1 MMIKG
6 AFGNG
11 FKGAKSASEV
21 TSLLGSTSVALV
33 QGLTP
38 VALGCAC
45 MLSRFSHV
53 WLFVTVWTIA
63 CQAPLSKGFCKQ
75 EYWSRLSCPPSGG
88 LPDPGIEPKSPATP
102 ALQADFLPSEPPGKV
117 LGAGLNKSHW
127 ASSETPAP
135 EFRDLGPGPIRPSF
149 EPKRRHAHSHC

>member
-1 MMIKG
+1 MMIRG
-6 AFGNG
+6 AFGSG
-11 FKGAKSASEV
+11 YEGAKSALEV

-45 MLSRFSHV
+45 MLSCFSHV
-53 WLFVTVWTIA
+53 RLFVTVWTIA

-88 LPDPGIEPKSPATP
+88 LPDPGIEPS
-102 ALQADFLPSEPPGKV
+102 LQQLLRCRQILYHLSHQGRPWGQDSTSLIGLLQKHQHQNSEIWV
-117 LGAGLNKSHW
+117 LD
-127 ASSETPAP
+127 P
-135 EFRDLGPGPIRPSF
+135 
-149 EPKRRHAHSHC
+149 